1 MTTQTIA
8 YYNQNTQSFIER
20 TVHADMSFSQNK
32 FIKLLDPGMRILDAG
47 CGSGRDSKFFMEK
60 GFAVQAMDG
69 SEKMCQMA
77 QAYIGRPV
85 ACMTFE
91 EMNWE
96 EEFDGVWACACLLHV
111 KKDALPQILGRF
123 HRALKEEGIFYA
135 SFKSG
140 DREEERLGR
149 LFSDYQLEEI
159 EEVFLRDGLFELV
172 ESYKTEDFRPDY
184 KDKPWVNII
193 VRKRKQQF
201 L

>member
-1 MTTQTIA
+1 MTPQTIA

-20 TVHADMSFSQNK
+20 TVHLHMSFSQNK
-32 FIKLLDPGMRILDAG
+32 FISLLSPGMRILDAG

-77 QAYIGRPV
+77 QEYIGQPV
-85 ACMTFE
+85 VCMAFE
-91 EMNWE
+91 EMDWE
-96 EEFDGVWACACLLHV
+96 EEFDAIWACACLLHV
-111 KKDALPQILGRF
+111 KKEALSKILGRF

-135 SFKSG
+135 SFKLG

-149 LFSDYQLEEI
+149 LFSDYHLEEI
-159 EEVFLRDGLFELV
+159 EKVFLQDGLFELI
-172 ESYKTEDFRPDY
+172 ESYETQDSRPDY

-193 VRKRKQQF
+193 VRKTKR
-201 L
+201 